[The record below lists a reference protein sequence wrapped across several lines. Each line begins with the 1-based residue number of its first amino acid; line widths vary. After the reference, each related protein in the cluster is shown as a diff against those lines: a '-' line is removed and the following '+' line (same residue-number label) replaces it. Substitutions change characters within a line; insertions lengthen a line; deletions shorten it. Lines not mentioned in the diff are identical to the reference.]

1 MISYTCGA
9 IFVCDVVADFF
20 LFLLKGLSTQG
31 GRRGRFV
38 CRVGVYEERH
48 CFKVLV
54 CLSVSSFV
62 EGKSVSIEIIL
73 QLI

>member
-1 MISYTCGA
+1 MGP
-9 IFVCDVVADFF
+9 F
-20 LFLLKGLSTQG
+20 LSATLWPICFFLLKGLSTQG